1 MNLQLTKKLADKLK
15 VDMSTIDISKAD
27 DIDNYHCNL
36 IQFKNEYGI
45 LITNDKT
52 LYSFYLHG
60 FKAKEFK
67 DFEYIFKESIFKL
80 LLDSGLEQ
88 YQFEKILNSM
98 ETITYTKTSN
108 RSVTASMASIKHIID
123 YRVIFKHDSIL
134 DINRKINTI
143 PHKYTNY
150 KFAIELFDELLK

>member
-1 MNLQLTKKLADKLK
+1 LNLQLTKKLADKLK
-15 VDMSTIDISKAD
+15 VDMSPINISKSD

-36 IQFKNEYGI
+36 LKFGREYGI

-98 ETITYTKTSN
+98 ETIKYTKTSN
-108 RSVTASMASIKHIID
+108 RSVTASMTDMSRFIESSLYNGD
-123 YRVIFKHDSIL
+123 DIFT
-134 DINRKINTI
+134 INRKINTI
-143 PHKYTNY
+143 PYKKNDYKYAM
-150 KFAIELFDELLK
+150 KLFDELLK

>member
-36 IQFKNEYGI
+36 LKFGREYGI
-45 LITNDKT
+45 LIINDKT

-60 FKAKEFK
+60 FQAKEFK

-80 LLDSGLEQ
+80 LLNSGLEQ

-98 ETITYTKTSN
+98 ETIAYTKTSN
-108 RSVTASMASIKHIID
+108 RSVTASMTDMKHFIENSIYNGD
-123 YRVIFKHDSIL
+123 DLFT
-134 DINRKINTI
+134 INRKINTI
-143 PHKYTNY
+143 PYKKNDYKY
-150 KFAIELFDELLK
+150 AIKLFDELLK